1 MPGTTAGCSARRLL
15 ASSCVSGRCLA
26 PGWHWETGRDFLAF
40 DAGSQRCLAPGWQQ
54 FASIRARF
62 AKVPG
67 ANGTARMA
75 FQVRLATGCR
85 RQATPDGCQPML
97 AVGRS
102 HEARQ
107 PVCGVKALAEGH
119 FRRFRTK
126 KPYTKH
132 QQQVPGTTDPA
143 DLAIGSRTNDRSRVK
158 MRFGRRSPS
167 RHTLSLSANRNGPSR
182 WRFSVLSAN
191 KDLLVVFVPF
201 VPSTGLAGCH

>member
-1 MPGTTAGCSARRLL
+1 MPGTTTGCSARRLL
-15 ASSCVSGRCLA
+15 ASSSVSGRCLA
-26 PGWHWETGRDFLAF
+26 PGWQWRTGRDFLAF
-40 DAGSQRCLAPGWQQ
+40 RRGIAKVPGTGLAGSQRCLAPGWQQ

-75 FQVRLATGCR
+75 FQVRLATGCP
-85 RQATPDGCQPML
+85 RQATSDGCQPML

-143 DLAIGSRTNDRSRVK
+143 DLAIGSRTNAR
-158 MRFGRRSPS
+158 
-167 RHTLSLSANRNGPSR
+167 TIEAE
-182 WRFSVLSAN
+182 
-191 KDLLVVFVPF
+191 
-201 VPSTGLAGCH
+201 